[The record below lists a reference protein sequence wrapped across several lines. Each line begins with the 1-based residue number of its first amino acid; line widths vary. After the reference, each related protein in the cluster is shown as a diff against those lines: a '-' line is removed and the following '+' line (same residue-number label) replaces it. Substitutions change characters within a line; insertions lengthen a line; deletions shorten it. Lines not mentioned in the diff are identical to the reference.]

1 MVPENVRRLC
11 ASLVYPAMLPL
22 LVAAQLAAANPPTAS
37 GALRALVA
45 RAVDRNRTVPA
56 SLIEYRARMES
67 EIAVLKGRADGEE
80 GALSIEQSQNDM
92 RWRRGDAFIQHLTA
106 YRARQVGPS
115 LSALAVLRKAWAIPM
130 LYGNAFDGFF
140 GRGGGP
146 ASGSPD
152 DAKLRQA
159 DGGVAIHP
167 FGPEGERV
175 YEFTGGDTVAAI
187 GSERRTI
194 HVVRVMVEPRR
205 AQATWPIV
213 VFRGE
218 INLDA
223 ERGEIVRMRGQFVT
237 VGRDGPQQK
246 RLLIIPVSVMAF
258 VDLESV
264 EIEGRYWL
272 PSYQRIEMHVDVPAL
287 AEGKSVFRIV
297 SRFRGHEVVWRD
309 TAGEIAS
316 GAGAASTDGLPP
328 VTSMGIGAAVPA
340 LHRLTMAGGDT
351 LERPAT
357 WWRPIGEATGGLRG
371 SDFGEVG
378 ASGVDSMR
386 TARFNWR
393 AQRLADLMRFNR
405 IEGWSTG
412 AMAEYTP
419 GAAAPG
425 VKMRANAMWAW
436 EERTMRGRLE
446 VDRRFADGR
455 WRAGVRLARTLDIT
469 NDFTVSSDSGG
480 ALLAALAGLDDY
492 DYVDRRA
499 ATLTLGVHQF
509 SRRATMRVELSV
521 GDDRR
526 AVARLVGGP
535 FGSPAPF
542 RPNRGVDEGAYVRS
556 AVQAEWNPRV
566 NAGALAT
573 GVGALLRSEI
583 AGGDL
588 TWRRST
594 VRINARVDRGA
605 MAHAIRLDGGML
617 ASRNAPPQ
625 QLFEL
630 GGGPAFPGYS
640 YKEFAGDRAFAVHAR
655 TLYRLPVM
663 RAPLQVRGCTCF
675 PSPSPELALTFH
687 GASVSTG
694 NAAAQASVARLGSRG
709 DVVGAIPAPPGR
721 RLPLSRGTDGVR
733 TSIEVGMRTFGGAV
747 TVAMARA
754 LEAGA
759 RWRMVVLLGQPW

>member
-1 MVPENVRRLC
+1 MRPRG
-11 ASLVYPAMLPL
+11 ASLVFQVMLPL
-22 LVAAQLAAANPPTAS
+22 LIAAQLAAANAPPAPS
-37 GALRALVA
+37 ALRALVA
-45 RAVDRNRTVPA
+45 RAVVRNRTVPA
-56 SLIEYRARMES
+56 SLLEYRARMES

-80 GALSIEQSQNDM
+80 GALSLEQSQNDI
-92 RWRRGDAFIQHLTA
+92 RWRRGGAFIQHLTA
-106 YRARQVGPS
+106 YRARQAGPS
-115 LSALAVLRKAWAIPM
+115 LSALAVLRTSWAIPM

-140 GRGGGP
+140 GKGGGP

-152 DAKLRQA
+152 DAKSRPA

-167 FGPEGERV
+167 FGPEGEHV
-175 YEFTGGDTVAAI
+175 YEFTGGDTVAVI

-205 AQATWPIV
+205 AQASWPIV

-246 RLLIIPVSVMAF
+246 RLLILPVSVMAF

-264 EIEGRYWL
+264 EIDGRFWL
-272 PSYQRIEMHVDVPAL
+272 PSHQRIEMHVDVPAL

-297 SRFRGHEVVWRD
+297 SRFRGHEVAWRD
-309 TAGEIAS
+309 TAGEVAS
-316 GAGAASTDGLPP
+316 GAGASSAGGATP
-328 VTSMGIGAAVPA
+328 VAPMGHGATAPV

-351 LERPAT
+351 LERPAI

-371 SDFGEVG
+371 SDFVEVG
-378 ASGVDSMR
+378 AAGVDS
-386 TARFNWR
+386 TGAARFSWR
-393 AQRLADLMRFNR
+393 AQRLAELVRFNR

-412 AMAEYTP
+412 ATAEYTP
-419 GAAAPG
+419 GAAARG
-425 VKMRANAMWAW
+425 VKLRANAMWAW

-446 VDRRFADGR
+446 VDRRFHDGR
-455 WRAGVRLARTLDIT
+455 WRAAARLARTLDIT
-469 NDFTVSSDSGG
+469 NDFTVPSDSGG

-499 ATLTLGVHQF
+499 ATFLFDVSHF
-509 SRRATMRVELSV
+509 SRRATMRVELGV

-526 AVARLVGGP
+526 AVARMVGGP

-542 RPNRGVDEGAYVRS
+542 RPNRGIDEGVYVRS

-566 NAGALAT
+566 NAGGLAT
-573 GVGALLRSEI
+573 GVGVMLRSEI
-583 AGGDL
+583 AEGDL
-588 TWRRST
+588 AWRRSA
-594 VRINARVDRGA
+594 VRLNARVDHGA
-605 MAHAIRLDGGML
+605 MAHALRLDGGIL

-630 GGGPAFPGYS
+630 GGGPAFPGYD

-675 PSPSPELALTFH
+675 PSPAPELALTFH
-687 GASVSTG
+687 GASVSAG
-694 NAAAQASVARLGSRG
+694 SASAKASVARLGSRG
-709 DVVGAIPAPPGR
+709 DVVGAVPAPPGR

-733 TSIEVGMRTFGGAV
+733 TSIEVGMRAFGGAV
-747 TVAMARA
+747 TVAMARP
-754 LEAGA
+754 LDAGA
-759 RWRMVVLLGQPW
+759 RWRLIVLLGQPW